1 MLSSFLYLTMF
12 FPVVW
17 CLICISFWYFA
28 AVEKALL
35 YLDRDEL
42 PPHWDRDLL
51 FGMDE
56 SSGNSDSDGGFDSD
70 VRKFYSL
77 VTDWLL
83 HGVYQINPKCVS
95 FLLFESYQSKV
106 CFQLLF
112 FPCLTWYISKL
123 SLPID
128 TVVTSCTPCFNAQ
141 HSVFYPWIHLCVSYD
156 SWKKTA
162 STSPNNLI
170 AIDLCNRD
178 ALCCLWGKNSF

>member
-1 MLSSFLYLTMF
+1 MF
-12 FPVVW
+12 SPVVW

-70 VRKFYSL
+70 VRKFYTL

-83 HGVYQINPKCVS
+83 CGVYQINPKCVS
-95 FLLFESYQSKV
+95 FLLVKSCQSKV
-106 CFQLLF
+106 CFQVLF
-112 FPCLTWYISKL
+112 FLVWPAVLPNEVYPLTKWLLYVPPAL
-123 SLPID
+123 MPR
-128 TVVTSCTPCFNAQ
+128 TMFVTHESIY
-141 HSVFYPWIHLCVSYD
+141 VFYMILGG
-156 SWKKTA
+156 KKTA
-162 STSPNNLI
+162 SNSPNCIKQLI
-170 AIDLCNRD
+170 FVIQMHCVVCEVRTVS
-178 ALCCLWGKNSF
+178 K

>member
-1 MLSSFLYLTMF
+1 MNCKECIVGSCMSLLDFLYLMMF
-12 FPVVW
+12 FPVVL

-70 VRKFYSL
+70 VRKFYTL

-83 HGVYQINPKCVS
+83 HGVYQINPKRVLSFFSKVVGVRCVFKDYLKGPTNS
-95 FLLFESYQSKV
+95 SFASPDSVWFLL
-106 CFQLLF
+106 
-112 FPCLTWYISKL
+112 L
-123 SLPID
+123 S
-128 TVVTSCTPCFNAQ
+128 SCC
-141 HSVFYPWIHLCVSYD
+141 
-156 SWKKTA
+156 
-162 STSPNNLI
+162 
-170 AIDLCNRD
+170 
-178 ALCCLWGKNSF
+178 